1 MGLIKLFFFSFFLG
15 KIMLE
20 SKFLFAQNYQIS
32 RGIKCTS
39 HLSMQVT

>member
-1 MGLIKLFFFSFFLG
+1 MGLIKFFFLFLG
-15 KIMLE
+15 KITLE

-39 HLSMQVT
+39 HLAIQVT